1 MLTEVKKWATDKN
14 VFIASIVVL
23 VFFSL
28 LILVSELEY
37 NPVIIGVLRELLTL
51 SFLGLFFLLIFIA
64 ILSFIKTRFSF
75 KSYAFY
81 SLLIHLLTLGLMI
94 GFA

>member
-1 MLTEVKKWATDKN
+1 MFTEVNKWATGKN

-23 VFFSL
+23 IFFSL
-28 LILVSELEY
+28 LILVTELNY

-51 SFLGLFFLLIFIA
+51 SFLGLFFVLIFIA
-64 ILSFIKTRFSF
+64 TLSFIKSRFAFRSF
-75 KSYAFY
+75 AFY
-81 SLLIHLLTLGLMI
+81 SLLVHLLTLSLMI